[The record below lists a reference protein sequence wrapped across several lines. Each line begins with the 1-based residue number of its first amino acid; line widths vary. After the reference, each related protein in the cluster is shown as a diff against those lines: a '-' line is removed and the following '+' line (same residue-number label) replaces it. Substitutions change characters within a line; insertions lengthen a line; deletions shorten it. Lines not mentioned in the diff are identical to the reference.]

1 MKEQSKLRIIDTSA
15 PELREDPVF
24 MYRMTHGK
32 NTVSVNKLDDDQLE
46 NDYPVSAWVVY
57 TDVNSKGEDVE
68 ILSILTE
75 SGLILAAQSKT
86 FKESFFDIVD
96 IVGDRAFSI
105 RVLSGTSKA
114 GRRYMDCDLA
124 SIG

>member
-1 MKEQSKLRIIDTSA
+1 MESKMKIIDTSSQ
-15 PELREDPVF
+15 ELVNDPVF
-24 MYRMTHGK
+24 VYRMTRGK
-32 NTVSVNKLDDDQLE
+32 TTVSVNKLDDDQLDR
-46 NDYPVSAWVVY
+46 DYSVSAWLIY

-68 ILSILTE
+68 ILSVLTE
-75 SGLILAAQSKT
+75 SGLVLAAQSKT

-96 IVGDRAFSI
+96 IVEDRPFSI
-105 RVLSGTSKA
+105 RVLSGTSKS

>member
-1 MKEQSKLRIIDTSA
+1 MESKLKIIETSHH
-15 PELREDPVF
+15 ELLNDPVF
-24 MYRMTHGK
+24 LYKMTRGK
-32 NTVSVNKLDDDQLE
+32 TTVSVNKLDDDQLD
-46 NDYPVSAWVVY
+46 NDFSVSAWLVY

-68 ILSILTE
+68 ILSVLTE
-75 SGLILAAQSKT
+75 SGLVLAAQSKT

-96 IVGDRAFSI
+96 IVGDRPFSI
-105 RVLSGTSKA
+105 RVLSGTSKS

>member
-1 MKEQSKLRIIDTSA
+1 METKMKIIDTSSQ
-15 PELREDPVF
+15 ELVNDPIFV
-24 MYRMTHGK
+24 YRMTRGK
-32 NTVSVNKLDDDQLE
+32 TTVSVNKLDDDQLDR
-46 NDYPVSAWVVY
+46 DYSVSAWLIY

-68 ILSILTE
+68 ILSVLTE
-75 SGLILAAQSKT
+75 SGLVLAAQSKT

-96 IVGDRAFSI
+96 IVEDRPFSI
-105 RVLSGTSKA
+105 RVLSGTSKS

>member
-1 MKEQSKLRIIDTSA
+1 MESKMKIIDTSNQ
-15 PELREDPVF
+15 ELINDPVF
-24 MYRMTHGK
+24 VYRMTRGK
-32 NTVSVNKLDDDQLE
+32 TTVSVNKLDDDQLDR
-46 NDYPVSAWVVY
+46 DYSVSAWLIY

-68 ILSILTE
+68 ILSVLTE
-75 SGLILAAQSKT
+75 SGLVLAAQSKT

-96 IVGDRAFSI
+96 IVEDRPFSI
-105 RVLSGTSKA
+105 RVLSGTSKS

>member
-1 MKEQSKLRIIDTSA
+1 MMTIIDTST
-15 PELREDPVF
+15 PDLREDPIFV
-24 MYRMTHGK
+24 YRMTHGK
-32 NTVSVNKLDDDQLE
+32 NTVSINKLDDEQLE
-46 NDYPVSAWVVY
+46 NDYPVSAWLVY

-96 IVGDRAFSI
+96 IVGQRPFAI

>member
-1 MKEQSKLRIIDTSA
+1 MESKMKIIDTSNQ
-15 PELREDPVF
+15 ELINDPVF
-24 MYRMTHGK
+24 VYRMTRGK
-32 NTVSVNKLDDDQLE
+32 TTVSVNKLDDDQLDR
-46 NDYPVSAWVVY
+46 DYSVSAWLIY

-68 ILSILTE
+68 ILSVLTE
-75 SGLILAAQSKT
+75 SGLVLAAQSKT

-96 IVGDRAFSI
+96 IVDDRPFSI
-105 RVLSGTSKA
+105 RVLSGTSKS

>member
-1 MKEQSKLRIIDTSA
+1 MESKMKIVDASHQ
-15 PELREDPVF
+15 ELINDPVF
-24 MYRMTHGK
+24 VYKMTRGK
-32 NTVSVNKLDDDQLE
+32 TTVSVNKLDDDQLDQ
-46 NDYPVSAWVVY
+46 DYSVSAWLIY

-68 ILSILTE
+68 ILSVLTE
-75 SGLILAAQSKT
+75 SGLVLAAQSKT

-96 IVGDRAFSI
+96 IVGDRPFSI
-105 RVLSGTSKA
+105 RVLSGTSKS

>member
-1 MKEQSKLRIIDTSA
+1 MESKLKINDTSNK
-15 PELREDPVF
+15 ELLNDPVF
-24 MYRMTHGK
+24 LYKMTRGK
-32 NTVSVNKLDDDQLE
+32 TTVSVNKLDDDQLD
-46 NDYPVSAWVVY
+46 NDFSVSAWLIY

-68 ILSILTE
+68 ILSVLTE
-75 SGLILAAQSKT
+75 SGLVLAAQSKT

-96 IVGDRAFSI
+96 IVGDRPFSI
-105 RVLSGTSKA
+105 RVLSGTSKS

>member
-1 MKEQSKLRIIDTSA
+1 MESKLKIIDTSNH
-15 PELREDPVF
+15 ELLNDPVF
-24 MYRMTHGK
+24 LYKMTRGK
-32 NTVSVNKLDDDQLE
+32 TTVSVNKLDDDQLD
-46 NDYPVSAWVVY
+46 NDFSVSAWLLY

-68 ILSILTE
+68 ILSVLTE
-75 SGLILAAQSKT
+75 SGLVLAAQSKT

-96 IVGDRAFSI
+96 IVGDRPFSI
-105 RVLSGTSKA
+105 RVLSGTSKS

>member
-1 MKEQSKLRIIDTSA
+1 MESKIKIINTSDQ
-15 PELREDPVF
+15 ELINNPVF
-24 MYRMTHGK
+24 VYQMTRGK
-32 NTVSVNKLDDDQLE
+32 ATVSVNKLDDDQLDQ
-46 NDYPVSAWVVY
+46 DYPVRAWLVY

-68 ILSILTE
+68 ILSVLTE
-75 SGLILAAQSKT
+75 SGLVLAAQSKT

-96 IVGDRAFSI
+96 IVGDRPFSI
-105 RVLSGTSKA
+105 RVLSGTSKS

>member
-1 MKEQSKLRIIDTSA
+1 METKMKIIDTSNQ
-15 PELREDPVF
+15 ELINDPVF
-24 MYRMTHGK
+24 VYRMTRGK
-32 NTVSVNKLDDDQLE
+32 TTVSVNKLDDDQLDR
-46 NDYPVSAWVVY
+46 DYSVSAWLIY

-68 ILSILTE
+68 ILSVLTE
-75 SGLILAAQSKT
+75 SGLVLAAQSKT

-96 IVGDRAFSI
+96 IVEDRPFSI
-105 RVLSGTSKA
+105 RVLSGTSKS

>member
-1 MKEQSKLRIIDTSA
+1 MESKLKIIDTSNH
-15 PELREDPVF
+15 ELLNDPVF
-24 MYRMTHGK
+24 LYKMTRGK
-32 NTVSVNKLDDDQLE
+32 TTVSVNKLDDDQLD
-46 NDYPVSAWVVY
+46 NDFSVSAWLIY

-68 ILSILTE
+68 ILSVLTE
-75 SGLILAAQSKT
+75 SGLVLAAQSKT

-96 IVGDRAFSI
+96 IVGDRPFSI
-105 RVLSGTSKA
+105 RVLSGTSKS

>member
-1 MKEQSKLRIIDTSA
+1 MESKLKIIDTSNQ
-15 PELREDPVF
+15 ELINDPVF
-24 MYRMTHGK
+24 VYRMTRGK
-32 NTVSVNKLDDDQLE
+32 TTVSVNKLDDDQLDQ
-46 NDYPVSAWVVY
+46 DYSVSAWLIY

-68 ILSILTE
+68 ILSVLTE
-75 SGLILAAQSKT
+75 SGLVLAAQSKT

-96 IVGDRAFSI
+96 IVDDRPFSI
-105 RVLSGTSKA
+105 RVLSGTSKS

>member
-1 MKEQSKLRIIDTSA
+1 MESKLKIIDTSDH
-15 PELREDPVF
+15 ELLKDPVF
-24 MYRMTHGK
+24 LYKMTRGK
-32 NTVSVNKLDDDQLE
+32 TTVSVNKLDDDQLDQ
-46 NDYPVSAWVVY
+46 DYSVSAWLIY

-75 SGLILAAQSKT
+75 SGLVLAAQSKT

-96 IVGDRAFSI
+96 IVDDRPFSI
-105 RVLSGTSKA
+105 RVLSGTSKS

>member
-1 MKEQSKLRIIDTSA
+1 MESKLKIIDTSNH
-15 PELREDPVF
+15 ELLNDPVVL
-24 MYRMTHGK
+24 YKMTRGK
-32 NTVSVNKLDDDQLE
+32 TTVSVNKLDDDQLD
-46 NDYPVSAWVVY
+46 NDFSVSAWLIY

-68 ILSILTE
+68 ILSVLTE
-75 SGLILAAQSKT
+75 SGLVLAAQSKT

-96 IVGDRAFSI
+96 IVGDRPFSI
-105 RVLSGTSKA
+105 RVLSGTSKS

>member
-1 MKEQSKLRIIDTSA
+1 MESKLKIIDTSNH
-15 PELREDPVF
+15 ELLNDPVF
-24 MYRMTHGK
+24 LYRMTRGK
-32 NTVSVNKLDDDQLE
+32 TTISVNKLDDDQL
-46 NDYPVSAWVVY
+46 DSDFSVSAWLIY

-68 ILSILTE
+68 ILSVLTE
-75 SGLILAAQSKT
+75 SGLVLAAQSKT

-96 IVGDRAFSI
+96 IVGDRPFSI
-105 RVLSGTSKA
+105 RVLSGTSKS

>member
-1 MKEQSKLRIIDTSA
+1 MESKLKIIDTSNK
-15 PELREDPVF
+15 ELLNDPVF
-24 MYRMTHGK
+24 LYKMTRGK
-32 NTVSVNKLDDDQLE
+32 TSVSVNKLDDDQLD
-46 NDYPVSAWVVY
+46 NDFAVSAWLIY

-68 ILSILTE
+68 ILSVLTE
-75 SGLILAAQSKT
+75 SGLVLAAQSKT

-96 IVGDRAFSI
+96 IVGDRPYSI
-105 RVLSGTSKA
+105 RVLSGTSKS

>member
-1 MKEQSKLRIIDTSA
+1 MESKLKIIDTSDH
-15 PELREDPVF
+15 ELLNDPVF
-24 MYRMTHGK
+24 LYKMTRGK
-32 NTVSVNKLDDDQLE
+32 TTVSVNKLDDDQLD
-46 NDYPVSAWVVY
+46 NDFSVSAWLIY

-68 ILSILTE
+68 ILSVLTE
-75 SGLILAAQSKT
+75 SGLVLAAQSKT

-96 IVGDRAFSI
+96 IVGDRPFSI
-105 RVLSGTSKA
+105 RVLSGTSKS